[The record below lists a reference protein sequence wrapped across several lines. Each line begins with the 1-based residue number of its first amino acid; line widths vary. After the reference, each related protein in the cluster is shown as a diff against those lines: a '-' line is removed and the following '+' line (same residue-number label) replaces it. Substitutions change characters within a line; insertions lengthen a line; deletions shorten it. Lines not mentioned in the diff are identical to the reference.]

1 MALNDVDA
9 AVESFKN
16 ALELE
21 PNDGGQFYQIYFQPD
36 LPDKITVTI
45 SVCEFL
51 GGIKKELAAANRKVS
66 ATQPLHYLSRPSTAF
81 CYCQ

>member
-21 PNDGGQFYQIYFQPD
+21 PNDGLF
-36 LPDKITVTI
+36 LLSVSLI
-45 SVCEFL
+45 SLQYSVQLSCCQLVNIFPFSL
-51 GGIKKELAAANRKVS
+51 GGIKKELAAAKKKVN
-66 ATQPLHYLSRPSTAF
+66 Q
-81 CYCQ
+81 